1 MKVYIVSATQVIK
14 ILRKEKTKVLHLDS
28 QTLEDDILP
37 ALLLGLKDTN
47 PNIVSETLRYFNK
60 FSWFIIDQNLMFL
73 FIAER

>member
-28 QTLEDDILP
+28 HTLEDDILP